1 MKNTL
6 SFFVLFFCVL
16 FFTDAL
22 HAEAP
27 VRKYQ
32 DPSYLFCAPLH
43 FTKQGIHVY
52 LQTIFNDPSYT
63 QNFLPYSFSH
73 FIQFLEHAH
82 STHQTTDFMEYSLRL
97 FCNKIK
103 AAPHICADAFAEMVE
118 ELPRLMTKNIMH
130 EYPEINFDDIQNSFK
145 NTMYEMFLNRFSA
158 FKQEPEKFLN
168 DLSSALV
175 KKVDAAYC
183 LEERLARE
191 RLTQM
196 IVRFLDITTLKLM
209 WSPVDQ
215 EAVWKSVLEI
225 SERLATL
232 MDKNIITRDGL
243 DDVYRSLIE
252 RFCYFLDLA
261 GSELSA
267 DVLKKIKEDVLEGK
281 AMLFQLEEQE
291 DLIETRA
298 ERLLH
303 MVVQTEAKQ
312 EAKKFGLITDVI
324 MHDGNKKT
332 THSIT
337 KIL

>member
-1 MKNTL
+1 MKNKLT
-6 SFFVLFFCVL
+6 FFVLFFCAL
-16 FFTDAL
+16 FFTVA
-22 HAEAP
+22 AEHGEGP
-27 VRKYQ
+27 MRRYQ

-43 FTKQGIHVY
+43 FTQQGMQLY

-73 FIQFLEHAH
+73 FIQFLEQANV
-82 STHQTTDFMEYSLRL
+82 TRQTTSFMEYSLRL

-103 AAPHICADAFAEMVE
+103 SAPHICADAFADMLEEM
-118 ELPRLMTKNIMH
+118 PRLMKSVIQ
-130 EYPEINFDDIQNSFK
+130 EYPEINFDDIQTSFK
-145 NTMYEMFLNRFSA
+145 NTMYEMFLNRFA
-158 FKQEPEKFLN
+158 LFKQEPEKFLN
-168 DLSSALV
+168 DLSSSLV
-175 KKVDAAYC
+175 KKMDAAYC

-191 RLTQM
+191 RLAQM
-196 IVRFLDITTLKLM
+196 LLRFLDITTLKLM
-209 WSPVDQ
+209 WSPADQ
-215 EAVWKSVLEI
+215 EAVWKSVLDI
-225 SERLATL
+225 SERFATL

-261 GSELSA
+261 GSDLSA
-267 DVLKKIKEDVLEGK
+267 DVLKKIKEDILEGK

-324 MHDGNKKT
+324 VHDGNKKT
-332 THSIT
+332 AHSIT